1 VRVEHLQPSPLE
13 ATVTVRAE
21 LVQVDGRLLRFEVS
35 AEHDDGTVVGH
46 GEVTRVVVDRDR
58 FLRRL

>member
-1 VRVEHLQPSPLE
+1 
-13 ATVTVRAE
+13 
-21 LVQVDGRLLRFEVS
+21 VQIDGRLLRFEVS
-35 AEHDDGTVVGH
+35 AEHDDGRVVGH